1 MGTKETD
8 LLEQIGKAEE
18 SFTVRRVFGE
28 PFEKD
33 GVTVIPAARVQGAVG
48 GGGGQAP
55 GGEGGTGTGFAMNT
69 KPFGV
74 FVMKDGEVG
83 WRPAVDVNR
92 MIARLPGGRDR
103 GAVDHPFDR
112 QGAAEGGDE
121 GIDRRGIW
129 RQSFGRRPDDRAHLS
144 AISVRRGTRARPW
157 RAYPTGG
164 SPHRE
169 WHRVRGI

>member
-1 MGTKETD
+1 MTIKEMD

-18 SFTVRRVFGE
+18 AFTVRRVFGE
-28 PFEKD
+28 PFESD

-74 FVMKDGEVG
+74 FVIKDGKVT

-92 MIARLPGGRDR
+92 MILGGQLVAIAALLVLRSIVKAREKAGMLRTLGLKGR
-103 GAVDHPFDR
+103 AEIP
-112 QGAAEGGDE
+112 AA
-121 GIDRRGIW
+121 
-129 RQSFGRRPDDRAHLS
+129 S
-144 AISVRRGTRARPW
+144 
-157 RAYPTGG
+157 
-164 SPHRE
+164 
-169 WHRVRGI
+169 

>member
-1 MGTKETD
+1 MKSGKEGSTMGIKETD

-28 PFEKD
+28 PFEKE

-55 GGEGGTGTGFAMNT
+55 GGEGGTGTGFATNT

-74 FVMKDGEVG
+74 FVLKDGEVG

-92 MIARLPGGRDR
+92 LIMGFQVVAIVALFVARSITKARLKTEMK
-103 GAVDHPFDR
+103 ASTI
-112 QGAAEGGDE
+112 AAL
-121 GIDRRGIW
+121 
-129 RQSFGRRPDDRAHLS
+129 A
-144 AISVRRGTRARPW
+144 ARIP
-157 RAYPTGG
+157 PKTG
-164 SPHRE
+164 
-169 WHRVRGI
+169 

>member
-1 MGTKETD
+1 MDTKETD

-28 PFEKD
+28 PFESD

-55 GGEGGTGTGFAMNT
+55 GGEGGTGTGFATNT

-74 FVMKDGEVG
+74 FVIKDGEVG

-92 MIARLPGGRDR
+92 MIVGFQVVAIVALLTVRSIVKARLKAEMKASTVAAWRPSFASNDR
-103 GAVDHPFDR
+103 MT
-112 QGAAEGGDE
+112 
-121 GIDRRGIW
+121 
-129 RQSFGRRPDDRAHLS
+129 AH
-144 AISVRRGTRARPW
+144 I
-157 RAYPTGG
+157 
-164 SPHRE
+164 
-169 WHRVRGI
+169 

>member
-1 MGTKETD
+1 MSTKETD

-28 PFEKD
+28 PYEKD

-74 FVMKDGEVG
+74 FVMKDGEVT

-92 MIARLPGGRDR
+92 MILGGQLVVIVALLVFRTVMKSRAKAAWAPVACDR
-103 GAVDHPFDR
+103 
-112 QGAAEGGDE
+112 
-121 GIDRRGIW
+121 
-129 RQSFGRRPDDRAHLS
+129 
-144 AISVRRGTRARPW
+144 
-157 RAYPTGG
+157 
-164 SPHRE
+164 
-169 WHRVRGI
+169 

>member
-1 MGTKETD
+1 MGTTETD

-74 FVMKDGEVG
+74 FVIKGGEVG
-83 WRPAVDVNR
+83 WRPAGDVNR
-92 MIARLPGGRDR
+92 MILGCQVVAIVALLTIRSIVKARLKAEMKASVLAALTARLPSTDG
-103 GAVDHPFDR
+103 
-112 QGAAEGGDE
+112 
-121 GIDRRGIW
+121 
-129 RQSFGRRPDDRAHLS
+129 
-144 AISVRRGTRARPW
+144 
-157 RAYPTGG
+157 
-164 SPHRE
+164 
-169 WHRVRGI
+169 